1 MSADTGLEQEGDVC
15 LRPVSSLG
23 RGGWALGSSCQGRP
37 RGFCL
42 GVLGGLPDAAM
53 PDTCALTH
61 RPSLA
66 TGPAPNSHPRSEG
79 PEASPAA
86 TRPQSASPQAL
97 SPATRSAPPA
107 PRSAGSISR
116 VSAPPQAGRKASA
129 APSGAV
135 GAGAGSRLKLEAPRA
150 EGKGPH
156 VTGGAGVTAPRL
168 SPCVAAA
175 LLPGLRFAVAQS
187 GSRGPAWGCVTLCH
201 HHLPAGRPVARPLP
215 RRCSLVTAPGRG
227 GAGAHACCPPAL
239 PRSVEPPL
247 LRGLP
252 PLSVCVCRHCP
263 VLATVAPC
271 SEGPALG
278 PGLFW
283 ALSEEL
289 RRWSFRALGCLGAP
303 VVSLSWQRAAR
314 RPFFPLFPVAGP
326 PAWRP
331 LSPAPRRPAGR
342 HCPTHSWSA
351 SLGLTAVPLP
361 VWQQGTLGP
370 REGQ

>member
-1 MSADTGLEQEGDVC
+1 MSADTGPEQEGDVC
-15 LRPVSSLG
+15 LWPVSSLG

-42 GVLGGLPDAAM
+42 RVVGGLPDAAM

-79 PEASPAA
+79 PGASPAA

-97 SPATRSAPPA
+97 SPAARSAPPA

-135 GAGAGSRLKLEAPRA
+135 GAGAGSRLKPEAPRA

-175 LLPGLRFAVAQS
+175 LLPGLRFAVAVWLP
-187 GSRGPAWGCVTLCH
+187 GSRLGMRHPVSPSPACRTPRGPA
-201 HHLPAGRPVARPLP
+201 PAAPLF
-215 RRCSLVTAPGRG
+215 PGD
-227 GAGAHACCPPAL
+227 GAHACCPPAL
-239 PRSVEPPL
+239 PHSVES
-247 LRGLP
+247 
-252 PLSVCVCRHCP
+252 PLSCGLCRRCP
-263 VLATVAPC
+263 CASVVTALSWRRWACALKALKPPDC
-271 SEGPALG
+271 PGLG
-278 PGLFW
+278 PW
-283 ALSEEL
+283 AVLDT
-289 RRWSFRALGCLGAP
+289 F
-303 VVSLSWQRAAR
+303 
-314 RPFFPLFPVAGP
+314 
-326 PAWRP
+326 
-331 LSPAPRRPAGR
+331 
-342 HCPTHSWSA
+342 
-351 SLGLTAVPLP
+351 
-361 VWQQGTLGP
+361 
-370 REGQ
+370 